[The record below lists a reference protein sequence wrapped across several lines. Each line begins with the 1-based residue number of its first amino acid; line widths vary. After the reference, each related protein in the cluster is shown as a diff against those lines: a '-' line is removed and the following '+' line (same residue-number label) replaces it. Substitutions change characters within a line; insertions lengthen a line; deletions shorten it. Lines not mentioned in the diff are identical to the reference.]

1 MAKDE
6 KFGTFGGVFT
16 PSILTILGVIMY
28 LRLPWVVGE
37 GGLYTALGIIA
48 VAHIISVSTGLSI
61 SSIATDKKVG
71 AGGPY
76 YIISRSLGLP
86 IGGTLGL
93 ALFIGLAFSVSLY
106 IIGFSESFLGFL
118 HVARTPNA
126 IRICGTVT
134 IILLTIITFVSTA
147 LAIKTQYLILALIGL
162 SLVSIFFGPHQAA
175 VVGPHLTPSAGSKPV
190 AELFGVFFPA
200 VTGFTAGVNMS
211 GDLRDPKR
219 AIPRGTL
226 AAIAAGL
233 VVYAGLAIFLA
244 LRVPPKQLIDDPDVL
259 LHTALSSPFVMA
271 GIWGATLSSALGS
284 ILGAPRI
291 LQALSVDRITPRVF
305 ARGYGST
312 NEPRNALLLAFVI
325 AEGGILIAELDAIA
339 RIVSMV
345 FLAMYGFL
353 NICSAIESW
362 ASPDFRPAF
371 RIPRGISVVGAVT
384 CVLVMIQLDIVALA
398 GSVVLMAGLF
408 FYLERKQLVLEAG
421 DAWEGIWASLIRSGL
436 HRLRRE
442 TKQQRNWRPN
452 VLAFHEAGDA
462 QHERQLRVTAA
473 LIAESGI
480 ASDFELVEAGQ
491 RSRGAWVPSGRG
503 EEPQLGLFSHVLPAP
518 EPYDAVEH
526 VCRYHGFAA
535 LEPNTLL
542 VPWSLSRREP
552 QRFAALL
559 DSVSEMGLSLLV
571 YAPTEREVPRKRRI
585 DVWWR
590 DGAGNLAF
598 CMALMRFVTRARGYE
613 RAAVRLVLAS
623 ADSAD
628 NDHLRTS
635 ARRLLSETRVDATIR
650 IVDLSGAARP
660 FADRV
665 REESMDAELV
675 VLGLPNDPA
684 ESALAFDDAADALVE
699 ELADVLLVRASPDFK
714 DVITLGRTAAV
725 SFLPPSGEGQER
737 ELPEIAVPEA
747 PDLARAVTAFAEAEQ
762 ARVTQ
767 LFEHCVQGVYSRHIA
782 LLRRI
787 EELAARHLAPLE
799 RVVETPNP
807 RKLRHAINR
816 ARSTFLIGARET
828 LEAFDSEQIDEQST
842 MLAARVEGFIAGMRA
857 DADDELVVERPRADF
872 EPHPDD
878 SPWVRRFKRRRRTIA
893 WLSRRPIR
901 YRVPIGKLSRFYA
914 DKALREILRV
924 STARIERDTHQLVI
938 HLGKVLASAG
948 IAGVDGDEA
957 TLAAAVV
964 EHEKQL
970 RGHLAELVITAK
982 EHVALQQWNLL
993 VGARKLADELAHDIV
1008 RLDVASL
1015 VDHERKVTR
1024 ESEALRTELGEMPER
1039 WADHQRR
1046 LVGRA
1051 VLGLALATFQQRIAT
1066 IAAREKQATLLDLK
1080 NGVLHDCGELH
1091 AALVALRDKLAAQEN
1106 GHLPHLEVHPD
1117 LKSRFE
1123 PKPVID
1129 TLVREMTDPLAEL
1142 PESVETLTDESIQ
1155 RLEEGSKE
1163 PVEVTELPVRRLAQF
1178 LVDSELLGGVEDKLS
1193 ELPAIEQRAAS
1204 VGQDVLRLVAFQ
1216 IAEAEAPDAALV
1228 GDALVAVVDSGIER
1242 LGAELERLRA
1252 ALPAF
1257 ATVVDQGVRAVLE
1270 GTSAWDLASRAAHL
1284 EQHIRLRQGRI
1295 AVSGVRG
1302 LVRRGIVAA
1311 RRTAVDLVYGRSAG
1325 VLLAR
1330 RLAAGAAPGG
1340 AVVDRVRAFA
1350 RSNTPRRD
1358 VLDALP
1364 FYYRQLFVGQS
1375 AISDAFWVARDA
1387 ELAKARRA
1395 FAGPQGA
1402 SGVLLVTGR
1411 RGAGKTAL
1419 CQRITSELSDRRT
1432 VFRVSP
1438 RIGGSIDPA
1447 AFDAS
1452 LQQATDR
1459 RGSARQI
1466 ISELPDG
1473 ATIVIDDLELWWER
1487 SEDGLAVIDH
1497 ITELVERSGRRCR
1510 FVLALA
1516 SSTLAFVDRF
1526 RSLSDRAIALIEC
1539 PSMSA
1544 MDLKKVVTL
1553 RHGSSGLKFE
1563 LGAQAESELGE
1574 LGLARLFSDHFDY
1587 SGGIVGAA
1595 LRSWVTHVDKVRG
1608 EVIAVR
1614 APEHARREVLD
1625 ELRTEHVALL
1635 AQLMLHKQL
1644 THARLGRVS
1653 GVDPRGLAREI
1664 ETLERMNLVV
1674 PTRHNVLELN
1684 PFVQHIVAER
1694 LVDRGLLS

>member
-1 MAKDE
+1 MAKDD

-28 LRLPWVVGE
+28 LRLPWVVGN

-48 VAHIISVSTGLSI
+48 VAHVISVSTGLSI

-86 IGGTLGL
+86 IGGTLGI

-134 IILLTIITFVSTA
+134 IVLLTVITFVSTA
-147 LAIKTQYLILALIGL
+147 LAIKTQYLILGLIAV
-162 SLVSIFFGPHQAA
+162 SLLSIFLGPHQAS
-175 VVGPHLTPSAGSKPV
+175 VVAPHLAPSPGSKPV
-190 AELFGVFFPA
+190 AELFGIFFPA

-211 GDLRDPKR
+211 GDLRDPKG

-233 VVYAGLAIFLA
+233 LVYTGLAIYLA
-244 LRVPPKQLIDDPDVL
+244 FAVPPKLLVDDPDVL
-259 LHTALSSPFVMA
+259 QHTALFSPFVVA

-371 RIPRGISVVGAVT
+371 RIPRSISVVGAVT

-398 GSVVLMAGLF
+398 GAVVLMAGLF
-408 FYLERKQLVLEAG
+408 FYLERKQLELASG
-421 DAWEGIWASLIRSGL
+421 DAWAGIWASLIRSGL

-452 VLAFHEAGDA
+452 VLAFHQTGDA
-462 QHERQLRVTAA
+462 LHEQQLGVTAA
-473 LIAESGI
+473 LVAESGI
-480 ASDFELVEAGQ
+480 ASDFELVEAGGGQ
-491 RSRGAWVPSGRG
+491 RRAWVAPDQG
-503 EEPQLGLFSHVLPAP
+503 EEPRLGLFSHVLPAHD
-518 EPYDAVEH
+518 PYDAVEH

-542 VPWSLSRREP
+542 VPWSLSRRDP
-552 QRFAALL
+552 QRFATLL

-571 YAPTEREVPRKRRI
+571 YAPTERDVPRKRRI

-598 CMALMRFVTRARGYE
+598 GMALMRFVTRARGYE

-635 ARRLLSETRVDATIR
+635 ARRLLSETRIDATIR
-650 IVDLSGAARP
+650 VVDLGASDRP

-675 VLGLPNDPA
+675 VLGLPNDPVENA
-684 ESALAFDDAADALVE
+684 EAFDDAADALVE

-714 DVITLGRTAAV
+714 DVITLGRSAAI
-725 SFLPPSGEGQER
+725 SFLPPTGEGEEQ
-737 ELPEIAVPEA
+737 ELPEVAVPDV
-747 PDLARAVTAFAEAEQ
+747 PDLARAVVAFTDAQ
-762 ARVTQ
+762 QTRVTQ
-767 LFEHCVQGVYSRHIA
+767 LFEHCVQAVYSRHID
-782 LLRRI
+782 LLRQI
-787 EELAARHLAPLE
+787 ERLASHHLEPLE
-799 RVVETPNP
+799 RMAETPNP

-816 ARSTFLIGARET
+816 ARSAFLLGAREA
-828 LEAFDSEQIDEQST
+828 LEAFEAEQIEEQST
-842 MLAARVEGFIAGMRA
+842 MLAARIEAFIADAHA
-857 DADDELVVERPRADF
+857 DVEEELTVERPREDF
-872 EPHPDD
+872 AAHKDD
-878 SPWVRRFKRRRRTIA
+878 SPWVSRFKRRRRAVA
-893 WLSRRPIR
+893 WLSRGPIR
-901 YRVPIGKLSRFYA
+901 YRVPIGKLKRFYA
-914 DKALREILRV
+914 DKAVREILRTA
-924 STARIERDTHQLVI
+924 TARLERDTHQLVI

-948 IAGVDGDEA
+948 TAGVDGDEA
-957 TLAAAVV
+957 TLAGAVV

-970 RGHLAELVITAK
+970 RDRLAELVVKAK
-982 EHVALQQWNLL
+982 EHVGGQQWRLL
-993 VGARKLADELAHDIV
+993 VGARKIAGELAADIV
-1008 RLDVASL
+1008 RLDVAAL
-1015 VDHERKVTR
+1015 ATRERKLSR
-1024 ESEALRTELGEMPER
+1024 DGEALQAELLEAPER
-1039 WADHQRR
+1039 WGANQRR

-1051 VLGLALATFQQRIAT
+1051 ALGLTLATFQQRIAT
-1066 IAAREKQATLLDLK
+1066 ISAREKQATVLELK
-1080 NGVLHDCGELH
+1080 NGVMHDCSELH
-1091 AALVALRDKLAAQEN
+1091 AALLVLRDKLAAGGN
-1106 GHLPHLEVHPD
+1106 GQVAQLEARPD

-1129 TLVREMTDPLAEL
+1129 TLVREMADPLGEL

-1155 RLEEGSKE
+1155 RLEEGSRE
-1163 PVEVTELPVRRLAQF
+1163 PVELTELPVRRLAQF
-1178 LVDSELLGGVEDKLS
+1178 LVDSELLGSIEDKLT

-1216 IAEAEAPDAALV
+1216 IAEAEAPDAALG
-1228 GDALVAVVDSGIER
+1228 GDELVTIVDSGLER
-1242 LGAELERLRA
+1242 LGAELDRLRA
-1252 ALPAF
+1252 ALPALE
-1257 ATVVDQGVRAVLE
+1257 AVVDQGVRTVLE
-1270 GTSAWDLASRAAHL
+1270 ATSAWDLVSRAAHL

-1311 RRTAVDLVYGRSAG
+1311 RRTAVDIVYGRSAG

-1330 RLAAGAAPGG
+1330 RLAAGAAPGV

-1350 RSNTPRRD
+1350 RNNTPRRE

-1395 FAGPQGA
+1395 LGGA
-1402 SGVLLVTGR
+1402 RGAPGVVLVTGR

-1419 CQRITSELSDRRT
+1419 CQRITSEVSDWRN

-1438 RIGGSIDPA
+1438 RAGGSIDPA
-1447 AFDAS
+1447 VFDAS

-1459 RGSARQI
+1459 QGSARRI
-1466 ISELPDG
+1466 VGELPVG
-1473 ATIVIDDLELWWER
+1473 ATVVIDDLELWWER
-1487 SEDGLAVIDH
+1487 SEGGLAVIDH
-1497 ITELVERSGRRCR
+1497 IAELIDQGAARCR
-1510 FVLALA
+1510 FVLVV
-1516 SSTLAFVDRF
+1516 SHSTLAFIDRF
-1526 RSLSDRAIALIEC
+1526 RALSDRAIALIEC
-1539 PSMSA
+1539 PAMSA

-1563 LGAQAESELGE
+1563 LGAQGEADLGE
-1574 LGLARLFSDHFDY
+1574 LGLARLFSDHFNY

-1595 LRSWVTHVDKVRG
+1595 LRSWITHVDKVRG
-1608 EVIAVR
+1608 ELIAVR
-1614 APEHARREVLD
+1614 APELDRREVLD
-1625 ELRTEHVALL
+1625 ELRSCHVALL

-1653 GVDPRGLAREI
+1653 GMEAHALAREVD
-1664 ETLERMNLVV
+1664 TLERMHLVIA
-1674 PTRHNVLELN
+1674 TRHNVLELN
-1684 PFVQHIVAER
+1684 PFMQHIVAER
-1694 LVDRGLLS
+1694 LVERGLLS